1 MNKKILL
8 NLNILTFTIL
18 FFSFHGKAQ
27 KMKNLENVY
36 KTELENGTWIT
47 DRILGL
53 DPNIKQYNLTKFIE
67 RKFAG
72 NLTSFGDKMI
82 FNSSYVAPCGNDN
95 FTTVIGKYEFFDKEK
110 IIISVDSVTYSGEW
124 EKPTEYRKPKKIIFL
139 LSKVDET
146 IVFTK
151 QIDKKN

>member
-1 MNKKILL
+1 MTKKIVL
-8 NLNILTFTIL
+8 NLTILTITIL
-18 FFSFHGKAQ
+18 FFSSQGKAQ
-27 KMKNLENVY
+27 EMKNMY

-47 DRILGL
+47 DNILGL

-72 NLTSFGDKMI
+72 NLTSFGDKMV

-110 IIISVDSVTYSGEW
+110 IIISVDTVSYSGEW
-124 EKPTEYRKPKKIIFL
+124 EKPTEHRKPKEIIFL
-139 LSKVDET
+139 ISKVDET

-151 QIDKKN
+151 QSE